1 MKNSAQKLAIDIHA
15 HALIGEV
22 EQIAR
27 TQERWR
33 TEAEEAARLA
43 GDQSSEHNRRLM
55 QTAYLSALTR
65 VEARLAAMDA
75 MRIDVQAV
83 SPIPSQYHYWANR
96 DAAEKI
102 VAAANNGIAAICET
116 HRDRFVGLGSVSM
129 QYPELAADQLEH
141 AIEELGLKGV
151 MISTAVNGSELA
163 DPRFEVFWAKA
174 EALEAVVFIHPMGCS
189 MGERLTRFYFTNLI
203 GNPTETTVAL
213 AHLIF
218 SGVFDRHPNL
228 KVVAAHGGGY
238 FPFYSARFDHGWRV
252 RPESHACANPPGTYL
267 KRIWFDSL
275 VYTPEQLR
283 FLVERAG
290 PSQVVL
296 GTDFPFDMG
305 MDDPNG
311 HLESVDGLSERD
323 REMIRGGNAAHLL
336 KIDDTR

>member
-1 MKNSAQKLAIDIHA
+1 MKNLAIDIHA

-22 EQIAR
+22 EHIAR
-27 TQERWR
+27 SQARWR
-33 TEAEEAARLA
+33 GEAEEASRLA
-43 GDQSSEHNRRLM
+43 GKPSSEHNQLLM

-65 VEARLAAMDA
+65 VEARIAAMDA

-83 SPIPSQYHYWANR
+83 SPVPSQYHYWANR

-102 VAAANNGIAAICET
+102 VAAANDGIAAICES
-116 HRDRFVGLGSVSM
+116 HRNRFVGLGSVAM

-141 AIEELGLKGV
+141 AIAELGLKGV
-151 MISTAVNGSELA
+151 IISTAVNGSELA

-189 MGERLTRFYFTNLI
+189 LAERLTPFYFSNLI

-218 SGVFDRHPNL
+218 NGVFDRYPNL

-238 FPFYSARFDHGWRV
+238 FPFYSARFDHGWHV
-252 RPESHACANPPGTYL
+252 RPESHTCADPPSTYL

-275 VYTPEQLR
+275 VYTPAQLQ
-283 FLVERAG
+283 LLIERAG

-305 MDDPNG
+305 MDDPNR
-311 HLESVDGLSERD
+311 HLESVVDLSDSD
-323 REMIRGGNAAHLL
+323 REMIRGGNAARLL
-336 KIDDTR
+336 NLEVTRG